1 MKLSS
6 FFQQRRKENFLSLG
20 TKDERLTK
28 IKKVSKMDKTRSND
42 AKRKSVISRSLKSK
56 GVEAKHEE
64 QGFVLIVGMIV
75 MAVLLLLAVPFLFQI
90 SFENRLT
97 DKSFKSSAAISL
109 AEAGVDRAI
118 WELNYGDIS
127 SWTGDDTLRTM
138 GISSFQAAGGNVIGD
153 VGIRVVDP
161 TADHPIVESRGTVSY
176 VGPKE
181 VVRTVRSELGGFPP
195 FKFAAFGDDGI
206 MIDRDVMIDSYDSRN
221 GDYDNPG
228 NVGSE
233 GDIGTNSGDFSAI
246 YMDNLADLA
255 GDAVSGFESDP
266 ESVII
271 TAPAAN
277 IDGDKRALPVP
288 IEFPQITPPAGLPW
302 VGDYSMSG
310 TDSIFLSGQYG
321 SFTMEAN
328 SVVTI
333 EDDVMLLI
341 AGDFYMD
348 QNSRLDIAD
357 GASLQIIMGGGS
369 FEMDQTSTMNNLSQD
384 PTKLVLFGT
393 EAFTGDIYI
402 DQNSAF
408 YGAIYAPN
416 ALVELDQANGFYG
429 AVIAN
434 NILFDQDTVLHYDK
448 ALEDLEILPSMGSL
462 YVVKSWQIK
471 VSD

>member
-1 MKLSS
+1 
-6 FFQQRRKENFLSLG
+6 
-20 TKDERLTK
+20 
-28 IKKVSKMDKTRSND
+28 MDKTRSKD
-42 AKRKSVISRSLKSK
+42 VKRKSVINRNLKSK
-56 GVEAKHEE
+56 SVEAKHEE
-64 QGFVLIVGMIV
+64 HGFVLVVGMIV
-75 MAVLLLLAVPFLFQI
+75 MVVLLLLAVPFLYQL
-90 SFENRLT
+90 SFENKLT
-97 DKSFKSSAAISL
+97 NKSYKSSAALSL

-153 VGIRVVDP
+153 VGIKVVDP
-161 TADHPIVESRGTVSY
+161 TADHPIVESKGTVSY
-176 VGPKE
+176 VGAQKI
-181 VVRTVRSELGGFPP
+181 VRTVRSELGGYPP
-195 FKFAAFGDDGI
+195 FMFAAFGDDGI
-206 MIDRDVMIDSYDSRN
+206 MIDQDVAIDSYDSRN

-246 YMDNLADLA
+246 YMDNSADLA
-255 GDAVSGFESDP
+255 GDAVSGYESDP
-266 ESVII
+266 DSVII
-271 TAPAAN
+271 TDPGAN
-277 IDGDKRALPVP
+277 IDGEKRALPVE
-288 IEFPQITPPAGLPW
+288 IEFPPINPPEGLTP

-333 EDDVMLLI
+333 EADVILYI
-341 AGDFYMD
+341 TGDFYMD

-369 FEMDQTSTMNNLSQD
+369 FEMDQTSTMNNLSHD
-384 PTKLVLFGT
+384 PTKFVLFGT
-393 EAFTGDIYI
+393 PSFTGDIYI
-402 DQNSAF
+402 DQSSEF

-416 ALVELDQANGFYG
+416 AFVELDQADGFYG
-429 AVIAN
+429 AIISKE
-434 NILFDQDTVLHYDK
+434 ILFDQDTVLHYDK

-462 YVVKSWQIK
+462 YLVKSWQVK

>member
-1 MKLSS
+1 
-6 FFQQRRKENFLSLG
+6 
-20 TKDERLTK
+20 
-28 IKKVSKMDKTRSND
+28 MDKTRSND
-42 AKRKSVISRSLKSK
+42 VKRKSVISRNLKSD
-56 GVEAKHEE
+56 GVEGRHKE
-64 QGFVLIVGMIV
+64 QGFVLIVGMVV
-75 MAVLLLLAVPFLFQI
+75 MAILLLLAIPFLYQL

-97 DKSFKSSAAISL
+97 DKSYKSSAAMSL

-153 VGIRVVDP
+153 VGIKVVDP

-206 MIDRDVMIDSYDSRN
+206 MIDQQVEIDSYDSRN

-228 NVGSE
+228 NMGSE

-246 YMDNLADLA
+246 YMDNSSDLA
-255 GDAVSGFESDP
+255 GDAVSGYESDP

-271 TAPAAN
+271 TAPGAN
-277 IDGDKRALPVP
+277 IDGEKRALPVP
-288 IEFPQITPPAGLPW
+288 IEFPQITPPAGLMGM
-302 VGDYSMSG
+302 GDYSMSG
-310 TDSIFLSGQYG
+310 TDSIFMSGQYG

-333 EDDVMLLI
+333 EDDVILYI
-341 AGDFYMD
+341 TGDFYMD

-357 GASLQIIMGGGS
+357 GASLQIIMGSGS

-384 PTKLVLFGT
+384 PTKFVLFGT
-393 EAFTGDIYI
+393 ESFTGDIYI
-402 DQNSAF
+402 DQNSEF

-416 ALVELDQANGFYG
+416 ALVELDQADGFFG

-434 NILFDQDTVLHYDK
+434 DILFDQFTVLHYDK

-462 YVVKSWQIK
+462 YEVKSWQIK

>member
-1 MKLSS
+1 
-6 FFQQRRKENFLSLG
+6 
-20 TKDERLTK
+20 
-28 IKKVSKMDKTRSND
+28 
-42 AKRKSVISRSLKSK
+42 
-56 GVEAKHEE
+56 
-64 QGFVLIVGMIV
+64 
-75 MAVLLLLAVPFLFQI
+75 
-90 SFENRLT
+90 
-97 DKSFKSSAAISL
+97 
-109 AEAGVDRAI
+109 
-118 WELNYGDIS
+118 
-127 SWTGDDTLRTM
+127 
-138 GISSFQAAGGNVIGD
+138 
-153 VGIRVVDP
+153 
-161 TADHPIVESRGTVSY
+161 
-176 VGPKE
+176 
-181 VVRTVRSELGGFPP
+181 VRSELGGFPP

-206 MIDRDVMIDSYDSRN
+206 AIDQHVMVDSYDSRN

-246 YMDNLADLA
+246 YMDNSSDLA
-255 GDAVSGFESDP
+255 GDAVSGYESDP

-271 TAPAAN
+271 TAPGAH
-277 IDGDKRALPVP
+277 IDGEKRALPVP
-288 IEFPQITPPAGLPW
+288 IEFPQITPPGGLTPM
-302 VGDYSMSG
+302 GDYSMSG

-333 EDDVMLLI
+333 EDDVILYI
-341 AGDFYMD
+341 TGNFYMD

-357 GASLQIIMGGGS
+357 GASLQIIMGSGS

-384 PTKLVLFGT
+384 PTKFVLFGT
-393 EAFTGDIYI
+393 EAFTGNIYI
-402 DQNSAF
+402 DQNSEF

-416 ALVELDQANGFYG
+416 ALVELDQADGFFG

-434 NILFDQDTVLHYDK
+434 NILFDQFTALHYDK

>member
-1 MKLSS
+1 
-6 FFQQRRKENFLSLG
+6 
-20 TKDERLTK
+20 
-28 IKKVSKMDKTRSND
+28 MDKTRNND
-42 AKRKSVISRSLKSK
+42 VKGKSDLRRNLESK
-56 GVEAKHEE
+56 GVEGRHKE
-64 QGFVLIVGMIV
+64 QGFVLVIGVVV
-75 MAVLLLLAVPFLFQI
+75 MAVLLLLAIPFLYQI
-90 SFENRLT
+90 SFENKLT
-97 DKSFKSSAAISL
+97 TKSYKSSAAMSL

-127 SWTGDDTLRTM
+127 GWTGDDTLRTM
-138 GISSFQAAGGNVIGD
+138 AISSFQAAGGNVIGD

-161 TADHPIVESRGTVSY
+161 TADHPIVESKGTVLY
-176 VGPKE
+176 VGDKE
-181 VVRTVRSELGGFPP
+181 VAWTVRSELGGFPP

-221 GDYDNPG
+221 GDYDDPG

-255 GDAVSGFESDP
+255 GDAVSGYESDP

-271 TAPAAN
+271 TAPAAK
-277 IDGDKRALPVP
+277 IDGEKRALPVP
-288 IEFPQITPPAGLPW
+288 IEFPQITPPEGLTPM
-302 VGDYSMSG
+302 GDYSMSG
-310 TDSIFLSGQYG
+310 TDSIFLSGEYG

-333 EDDVMLLI
+333 EDDVIFYI
-341 AGDFYMD
+341 AGNFYMD

-384 PTKLVLFGT
+384 PTKFVLFGT
-393 EAFTGDIYI
+393 ELFTGNIYI
-402 DQNSAF
+402 DQSSEF

-416 ALVELDQANGFYG
+416 ALVELDQADGFYG
-429 AVIAN
+429 SIIAN
-434 NILFDQDTVLHYDK
+434 NVLFDQDTVLHYDK

-462 YVVKSWQIK
+462 YLVKSWQVK

>member
-1 MKLSS
+1 MSLSS
-6 FFQQRRKENFLSLG
+6 FFQQKV
-20 TKDERLTK
+20 KDK
-28 IKKVSKMDKTRSND
+28 KKVSKMEK
-42 AKRKSVISRSLKSK
+42 IISK
-56 GVEAKHEE
+56 GVKSKNEE
-64 QGFVLIVGMIV
+64 QGFILIVGLVI
-75 MAVLLLLAVPFLFQI
+75 MAFLLLLAVPFLFQV

-97 DKSFKSSAAISL
+97 DKSYKSSAAISL

-127 SWTGDDTLRTM
+127 GWTGDDTERTM
-138 GISSFQAAGGNVIGD
+138 DISSFQAAGGNVIGD

-161 TADHPIVESRGTVSY
+161 TADHPIVESRGAVSY

-181 VVRTVRSELGGFPP
+181 VVRTVRSELGGHPP

-206 MIDRDVMIDSYDSRN
+206 MIDQNVEIDSYDSRD

-228 NVGSE
+228 NVGSD

-246 YMDNLADLA
+246 YMDNSADLA
-255 GDAVSGFESDP
+255 GDAVSGADSDP
-266 ESVII
+266 DSVII
-271 TAPAAN
+271 TDPGAN
-277 IDGDKRALPVP
+277 IDGEKWALEEPV
-288 IEFPQITPPAGLPW
+288 EFPMITPPSLPW
-302 VGDYSMSG
+302 MGDYSMSG

-321 SFTMEAN
+321 SFTMENN

-333 EDDVMLLI
+333 EDDVILYI
-341 AGDFYMD
+341 TGNFYMD
-348 QNSRLDIAD
+348 QFSRLDIALD
-357 GASLQIIMGGGS
+357 ASLQIIMGSGS
-369 FEMDQTSTMNNLSQD
+369 FEMDLTSSINNLSRD
-384 PTKLVLFGT
+384 PTKFVLFGT

-402 DQNSAF
+402 DQGSEF

-416 ALVELDQANGFYG
+416 AFVELDQANGFYG

-434 NILFDQDTVLHYDK
+434 DILFDQHTVLHYDK

-462 YVVKSWQIK
+462 YVVKSWQVK

>member
-1 MKLSS
+1 
-6 FFQQRRKENFLSLG
+6 
-20 TKDERLTK
+20 
-28 IKKVSKMDKTRSND
+28 MDKARSND
-42 AKRKSVISRSLKSK
+42 AKRKSVMSRNLKSRIDK
-56 GVEAKHEE
+56 SKNEE
-64 QGFVLIVGMIV
+64 KGFVLIVGLIV
-75 MAVLLLLAVPFLFQI
+75 MMVLLLLAVPFLYQL

-97 DKSFKSSAAISL
+97 TKSYKSSAALSL

-153 VGIRVVDP
+153 VGIRIVDP
-161 TADHPIVESRGTVSY
+161 SADHPIVESRGTVSY
-176 VGPKE
+176 VGSLE
-181 VVRTVRSELGGFPP
+181 VIRTVRSELGGHPP

-206 MIDRDVMIDSYDSRN
+206 MIDKDVEIDSYDSRN

-255 GDAVSGFESDP
+255 GDAVSGAESDP

-277 IDGDKRALPVP
+277 IDGEKRALDEP
-288 IEFPQITPPAGLPW
+288 IVFPQIAPPGGLPW

-333 EDDVMLLI
+333 EDDVILYI
-341 AGDFYMD
+341 TGDFYMD
-348 QNSRLDIAD
+348 QNSRLDIAV
-357 GASLQIIMGGGS
+357 GASLQIIMGSGS
-369 FEMDQTSTMNNLSQD
+369 FEMDQTSTINNLSQD
-384 PTKLVLFGT
+384 PTKFVLFGT
-393 EAFTGDIYI
+393 AVFTGNIYI
-402 DQNSAF
+402 DQGSEF

-416 ALVELDQANGFYG
+416 AIVELDQANGFYG
-429 AVIAN
+429 AIIAN
-434 NILFDQDTVLHYDK
+434 NVLFDQDTVLHYDK
-448 ALEDLEILPSMGSL
+448 ALEDLEILPSMGAL
-462 YVVKSWQIK
+462 YEVKSWQVK
-471 VSD
+471 VSN

>member
-1 MKLSS
+1 M
-6 FFQQRRKENFLSLG
+6 E
-20 TKDERLTK
+20 K
-28 IKKVSKMDKTRSND
+28 I
-42 AKRKSVISRSLKSK
+42 ISK
-56 GVEAKHEE
+56 GVKSKNEE
-64 QGFVLIVGMIV
+64 QGFILIVGLVI
-75 MAVLLLLAVPFLFQI
+75 MAFLLLLAVPFLFQV

-97 DKSFKSSAAISL
+97 DKSYKSSAAISL

-127 SWTGDDTLRTM
+127 GWTGDDTERTM
-138 GISSFQAAGGNVIGD
+138 DISSFQAAGGNVIGD

-161 TADHPIVESRGTVSY
+161 TADHPIVESRGAVSY

-181 VVRTVRSELGGFPP
+181 VVRTVRSELGGHPP

-206 MIDRDVMIDSYDSRN
+206 MIDQNVEIDSYDSRD

-228 NVGSE
+228 NVGSD

-246 YMDNLADLA
+246 YMDNSADLA
-255 GDAVSGFESDP
+255 GDAVSGADSDP
-266 ESVII
+266 DSVII
-271 TAPAAN
+271 TDPGAN
-277 IDGDKRALPVP
+277 IDGEKWALEEPV
-288 IEFPQITPPAGLPW
+288 EFPMITPPSLPW
-302 VGDYSMSG
+302 MGDYSMSG

-321 SFTMEAN
+321 SFTMENN

-333 EDDVMLLI
+333 EDDVILYI
-341 AGDFYMD
+341 TGNFYMD
-348 QNSRLDIAD
+348 QFSRLDIALD
-357 GASLQIIMGGGS
+357 ASLQIIMGSGS
-369 FEMDQTSTMNNLSQD
+369 FEMDLTSSINNLSRD
-384 PTKLVLFGT
+384 PTKFVLFGT

-402 DQNSAF
+402 DQGSEF

-416 ALVELDQANGFYG
+416 AFVELDQANGFYG

-434 NILFDQDTVLHYDK
+434 DILFDQHTVLHYDK

-462 YVVKSWQIK
+462 YVVKSWQVK

>member
-1 MKLSS
+1 VSLSS
-6 FFQQRRKENFLSLG
+6 FFQQKV
-20 TKDERLTK
+20 KDK
-28 IKKVSKMDKTRSND
+28 KKVSKMEK
-42 AKRKSVISRSLKSK
+42 IISK
-56 GVEAKHEE
+56 GVKSKNEE
-64 QGFVLIVGMIV
+64 QGFILIVGLVI
-75 MAVLLLLAVPFLFQI
+75 MAFLLLLAVPFLFQV

-97 DKSFKSSAAISL
+97 DKSYKSSAAISL

-127 SWTGDDTLRTM
+127 GWTGDDTERTM
-138 GISSFQAAGGNVIGD
+138 DISSFQAAGGNVIGD

-161 TADHPIVESRGTVSY
+161 TADHPIVESRGAVSY

-181 VVRTVRSELGGFPP
+181 VVRTVRSELGGHPP

-206 MIDRDVMIDSYDSRN
+206 MIDQNVEIDSYDSRD

-228 NVGSE
+228 NVGSD

-246 YMDNLADLA
+246 YMDNSADLA
-255 GDAVSGFESDP
+255 GDAVSGADSDP
-266 ESVII
+266 DSVII
-271 TAPAAN
+271 TDPGAN
-277 IDGDKRALPVP
+277 IDGEKWALEEPV
-288 IEFPQITPPAGLPW
+288 EFPMITPPSLPW
-302 VGDYSMSG
+302 MGDYSMSG

-321 SFTMEAN
+321 SFTMENN

-333 EDDVMLLI
+333 EDDVILYI
-341 AGDFYMD
+341 TGNFYMD
-348 QNSRLDIAD
+348 QFSRLDIALD
-357 GASLQIIMGGGS
+357 ASLQIIMGSGS
-369 FEMDQTSTMNNLSQD
+369 FEMDLTSSINNLSRD
-384 PTKLVLFGT
+384 PTKFVLFGT

-402 DQNSAF
+402 DQGSEF

-416 ALVELDQANGFYG
+416 AFVELDQANGFYG

-434 NILFDQDTVLHYDK
+434 DILFDQHTVLHYDK

-462 YVVKSWQIK
+462 YVVKSWQVK